1 MITDSHKRSF
11 FPSFCGVYTTRSLVH
26 TRLLFASDSLFAAT
40 VRVVMNL
47 DACNREIE
55 DWGGSSML
63 HWLSNLIAHNAAT
76 PEKQAQRA
84 LGELRMALFQ
94 AEQRVLD
101 AQLQAEYYRMRIAFC
116 EEVLKTGIEQVSD
129 HRKGQLEA
137 VTHDLRP
144 NLKLTTSQ

>member
-1 MITDSHKRSF
+1 M
-11 FPSFCGVYTTRSLVH
+11 
-26 TRLLFASDSLFAAT
+26 
-40 VRVVMNL
+40 
-47 DACNREIE
+47 
-55 DWGGSSML
+55 
-63 HWLSNLIAHNAAT
+63 IAHNAAT

-101 AQLQAEYYRMRIAFC
+101 AQLQAEYYRTRIAFC
-116 EEVLKTGIEQVSD
+116 EEVLKAGIEQVSD
-129 HRKGQLEA
+129 LRKGQHEA